1 MSAALPT
8 PLFVALAALGLAA
21 VLWWGLRHPMFSIVA
36 IQVQGDLTHNNA
48 VTLRANVAH
57 RLSGNLFTLDLAAAR
72 TAFEGVPWVRKAL
85 VRREFPN
92 RLNVQ
97 LQEHLPVAYW
107 GDEGESLLLNTF
119 GEVFEANL
127 GDVEADKLPRL
138 SGPQGQSAQLLAM
151 YRFRATGCGHRAA
164 GADRPRQ
171 LACSAGQRHGDGAGA
186 WHGTGSP
193 GTDPALREHGLAGH
207 GALPPKAGQRRIG
220 GPAPRQWICVAPSR
234 RDDRQRGGGQGNGQ
248 AAADQTHALNE
259 LDKEQVDT
267 WQKNTKT

>member
-8 PLFVALAALGLAA
+8 PLDVRLMNATASALFVALAALGLAA

-97 LQEHLPVAYW
+97 LQVPDLTGDATATRFVNSLTEVRAEVAR
-107 GDEGESLLLNTF
+107 
-119 GEVFEANL
+119 
-127 GDVEADKLPRL
+127 RL
-138 SGPQGQSAQLLAM
+138 QSVV
-151 YRFRATGCGHRAA
+151 A
-164 GADRPRQ
+164 GKKR
-171 LACSAGQRHGDGAGA
+171 
-186 WHGTGSP
+186 
-193 GTDPALREHGLAGH
+193 GH
-207 GALPPKAGQRRIG
+207 GINDPLFVQPARPMSAIG
-220 GPAPRQWICVAPSR
+220 G
-234 RDDRQRGGGQGNGQ
+234 
-248 AAADQTHALNE
+248 
-259 LDKEQVDT
+259 
-267 WQKNTKT
+267 